1 MRQRRLQL
9 MQSLFDEYIEMY
21 AARDDKLTARFS
33 DTFSGYAG
41 SSDILVTSKDEWVK
55 ITRQD
60 FAQVPERIH
69 IEVLDLSLQDLAE
82 DIIVITAFF
91 HIHLPIP
98 DSILSQETARL
109 VLIFRQESQDWKIV
123 HSGISIPYGL
133 AKQGEIYPMTSLE
146 ERNRELESIIQ
157 ARTYE
162 LAEANN
168 RLEKLSN
175 TDGLTNIGNRR
186 LFDQMLQ
193 KEWSRGQRNKH
204 ATLAYHARY

>member
-82 DIIVITAFF
+82 DIVRIVGA
-91 HIHLPIP
+91 HEASPIMR
-98 DSILSQETARL
+98 S
-109 VLIFRQESQDWKIV
+109 
-123 HSGISIPYGL
+123 
-133 AKQGEIYPMTSLE
+133 TSPWPA
-146 ERNRELESIIQ
+146 NI
-157 ARTYE
+157 ARTCCP
-162 LAEANN
+162 
-168 RLEKLSN
+168 
-175 TDGLTNIGNRR
+175 GLTG
-186 LFDQMLQ
+186 
-193 KEWSRGQRNKH
+193 
-204 ATLAYHARY
+204 